1 MSNQSPDEEIE
12 FLRQRVAELE
22 KALEQKNQLQQE
34 LEEYKQINTELE
46 KQLQKTEEQSYLY
59 KMIIDKAID
68 WIFVKDKNYR
78 YLLVN
83 DTVAHSLGKTSEE
96 MIGKD
101 DVEINLPTEIVFGN
115 PDKKIRGFRQDD
127 QLVIAGE
134 TIHNHYDPIP
144 CCDGSFYILDTKK
157 IPLSNSKGEIF
168 ALLGVARDITDRHQ
182 AETELKASETKL
194 RQRTL
199 ELEQTLQQLRRTQSQ
214 LIHSE
219 KMSSLGQLVAGV
231 AHEINNPINFI
242 YGNLIH
248 ANKNLQDLLKLLSL
262 YQKNYPDS
270 TPEILEQN
278 QIIELEF
285 LQADLPKLICS
296 MQVGAERIRQIVD
309 SLRTFSRLDQA
320 SLKYVDIHEGI
331 DSALMILEHRLHHE
345 NNYLPITVIKKYSNL
360 PLIECYAGHL
370 NQVFMNIL
378 VNAIDALEGI
388 GIQNSTSE
396 IPNPQI
402 SITTKIV
409 NPQEIIIHIG
419 DNGLGMS
426 EEVRQRIFDPFY
438 TTKPVG
444 KGTGLGLSISHQI
457 VTEQHRGSL
466 NCISSIGKGS
476 KFVIKIPIHQQNA
489 D

>member
-1 MSNQSPDEEIE
+1 MSNQSPDEEIV
-12 FLRQRVAELE
+12 FLRQRVSELE
-22 KALEQKNQLQQE
+22 KVLEHKNQLQQE
-34 LEEYKQINTELE
+34 LEECNRKNAELAE
-46 KQLQKTEEQSYLY
+46 VFQKTQEQSSLY
-59 KMIIDKAID
+59 KMIIDKALD

-83 DTVAHSLGKTSEE
+83 DTVAHSLGKTAKD

-115 PDKKIRGFRQDD
+115 PDKNIRGFRQDD

-134 TIHNHYDPIP
+134 TIHNPYDPIP

-157 IPLSNSKGEIF
+157 IPLCNSKGEIF
-168 ALLGVARDITDRHQ
+168 ALLGVARDITDRHR
-182 AETELKASETKL
+182 AEAELRQSEAKL

-248 ANKNLQDLLKLLSL
+248 AHKNLQDLLNLLSL
-262 YQKNYPDS
+262 YQKNYPD
-270 TPEILEQN
+270 PVPDICEQT
-278 QIIELEF
+278 QLIELEF
-285 LQADLPKLICS
+285 LQEDLPKLICS
-296 MQVGAERIRQIVD
+296 MQLGAERICQIVD

-320 SLKYVDIHEGI
+320 ALKFVDIHESI
-331 DSALMILEHRLHHE
+331 DSTLMILEHRLNPQTH
-345 NNYLPITVIKKYSNL
+345 LPKIKLIKKYDNL
-360 PLIECYAGHL
+360 PLVECYAGHL

-378 VNAIDALEGI
+378 VNAIDALEGT
-388 GIQNSTSE
+388 GSQDFLSE
-396 IPNPQI
+396 IPNPEI
-402 SITTKIV
+402 SITTKMP
-409 NPQEIIIHIG
+409 NPQEIIICIA
-419 DNGLGMS
+419 DNGQGMS
-426 EEVRQRIFDPFY
+426 EEIRQRIFDPFY

-466 NCISSIGKGS
+466 NCISSVGKGS
-476 KFVIKIPIHQQNA
+476 EFIIKIPLHQKNA